1 MKWNAVFLRIPP
13 QLPQWCRH
21 HFLHG
26 TPQDATRP
34 ALLLCLRACFAQV
47 SQLHNFIEK
56 SQQCN
61 ANPSE
66 PTTQHDNKASHLF
79 FHQEQHA
86 AEARATRHALLVA
99 AVKTGGQGEQGA
111 KEEQVRHTSKA
122 IKGFQSPL
130 ASLSLVFPTQTHRH
144 RQTHTHTHTG
154 RAMGA
159 LMSRTEPWTQCSS
172 QTLRSVARKCPR
184 HQQ

>member
-21 HFLHG
+21 ITFFMVPHK

-144 RQTHTHTHTG
+144 RQTHTHTHTQAG
-154 RAMGA
+154 LWER
-159 LMSRTEPWTQCSS
+159 
-172 QTLRSVARKCPR
+172 
-184 HQQ
+184 